1 MPGLHKQIRVLA
13 ITDDAPSRRE
23 DLLDLV
29 GPEKRIRGIAGHA
42 IDGRTQRVKRAEL
55 VGNVSGGRVHP
66 HRLRSCAL
74 HDDQQKRKRAQILK
88 QPTG

>member
-1 MPGLHKQIRVLA
+1 MPRLHKQISVLA
-13 ITDDAPSRRE
+13 ITDDAPASGE

-66 HRLRSCAL
+66 HGLRSCTL
-74 HDDQQKRKRAQILK
+74 QDDQ
-88 QPTG
+88 